1 MERIARI
8 VVPLG
13 SYAKPETL
21 ADRASLSP

>member
-13 SYAKPETL
+13 SYAEPEML
-21 ADRASLSP
+21 ADRASIDP